1 MIRLLSIL
9 CLIFLLSCQGD
20 GNSSSSDSKEND
32 SIPAKV
38 SHYRYFDLTK
48 MKGIEPYSGDSCV
61 TVIEREDSITISVE
75 KPEKY
80 SISFGRYKDYWHA
93 GGYFN
98 MDKEWCMCGYAG
110 PMRVDMFIRNDTLYK
125 YRQDIDSDIE
135 GRINGMIQVMSGDK
149 VEVKFVDDENYL
161 PLTDQEK
168 ILGIIQT
175 IYNKEEMPE
184 DEESSGVVSLIERLL
199 DKQAYRITR
208 TGSYVVYD
216 LDIKQKHTPD
226 TCHFPDIQIWG
237 TKEIGVREGS
247 HLE

>member
-80 SISFGRYKDYWHA
+80 SISFGRYKDYWHG

-125 YRQDIDSDIE
+125 YRQDIDGGIYGE
-135 GRINGMIQVMSGDK
+135 IQIISGDRVDAK
-149 VEVKFVDDENYL
+149 SVDDENYQVR
-161 PLTDQEK
+161 TDQEE
-168 ILGIIQT
+168 ILQIIKT
-175 IYNKEEMPE
+175 IGKTQAQQDDNLTGEDSFLNLFSGKRRYN
-184 DEESSGVVSLIERLL
+184 I
-199 DKQAYRITR
+199 IR
-208 TGSYVVYD
+208 TDSFVVYILD
-216 LDIKQKHTPD
+216 LGQELLPD

>member
-1 MIRLLSIL
+1 
-9 CLIFLLSCQGD
+9 
-20 GNSSSSDSKEND
+20 
-32 SIPAKV
+32 
-38 SHYRYFDLTK
+38 
-48 MKGIEPYSGDSCV
+48 
-61 TVIEREDSITISVE
+61 
-75 KPEKY
+75 
-80 SISFGRYKDYWHA
+80 
-93 GGYFN
+93 
-98 MDKEWCMCGYAG
+98 MCGYAG

-135 GRINGMIQVMSGDK
+135 VRINGMIQVMSGDK

-247 HLE
+247 HIE

>member
-1 MIRLLSIL
+1 
-9 CLIFLLSCQGD
+9 
-20 GNSSSSDSKEND
+20 
-32 SIPAKV
+32 
-38 SHYRYFDLTK
+38 

-80 SISFGRYKDYWHA
+80 SISFGRYKDYWHG

-125 YRQDIDSDIE
+125 YRQDIDGGIYGE
-135 GRINGMIQVMSGDK
+135 IQIISGDRVDAK
-149 VEVKFVDDENYL
+149 SVDDENYQVR
-161 PLTDQEK
+161 TDQEE
-168 ILGIIQT
+168 ILQIIKT
-175 IYNKEEMPE
+175 IGKTQAQQDDNLTGEDSFLNLFSGKRRYN
-184 DEESSGVVSLIERLL
+184 I
-199 DKQAYRITR
+199 IR
-208 TGSYVVYD
+208 TDSFVVYILD
-216 LDIKQKHTPD
+216 LGQELLPD